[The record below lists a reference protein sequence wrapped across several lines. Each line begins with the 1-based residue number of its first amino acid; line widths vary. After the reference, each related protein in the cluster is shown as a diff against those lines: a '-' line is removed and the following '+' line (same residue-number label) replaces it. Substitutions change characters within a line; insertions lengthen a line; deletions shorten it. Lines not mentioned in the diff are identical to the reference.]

1 MPEDR
6 WCGRQVYAIGP
17 DKRRIHWL
25 CAGLTPPRSS
35 PRSICHLAHNEGT
48 AMKTLLSLA
57 VALSL
62 SMSAAAHAG
71 SLVDVSVID
80 RDSGATLPTYSHDG
94 KLYVAGTPG
103 HRYGVRI
110 VNRTGARVL
119 TVLSVDGVNAI
130 TGENADPNQSG
141 YVLGAYDSTEVDGWR
156 KNMSEIAEFNFT
168 NLGDSYAAR
177 TGRANNVGVIGV
189 AVFREKP
196 HYTWRERDEKI
207 AREAPLPSPAADAA
221 GYARKDAAPPPVAA
235 QAPASAAGAMAKS
248 AAADTSAYN
257 GVAEARRAKPEESLG
272 TGHGEREYSSATYTA
287 FERDGS
293 RPSEVDSIWYDSQR
307 NLVARGVIPSP
318 RPIAREPQPFPN
330 VFVPDPS

>member
-1 MPEDR
+1 
-6 WCGRQVYAIGP
+6 
-17 DKRRIHWL
+17 
-25 CAGLTPPRSS
+25 
-35 PRSICHLAHNEGT
+35 
-48 AMKTLLSLA
+48 MKSLLSLA

-62 SMSAAAHAG
+62 SLSAAAHAG
-71 SLVDVSVID
+71 NLVDVSVID
-80 RDSGATLPTYSHDG
+80 RDSGATLPTYSHGG

-177 TGRANNVGVIGV
+177 TGRPNNVGVIGV

-207 AREAPLPSPAADAA
+207 AREAPMPSAADSS
-221 GYARKDAAPPPVAA
+221 GYARKDAAPPPMAA
-235 QAPASAAGAMAKS
+235 QAPASAGAAAKS
-248 AAADTSAYN
+248 APAETSAN
-257 GVAEARRAKPEESLG
+257 SMAEARRAKPEESLG
-272 TGHGEREYSSATYTA
+272 TGHGEREYSSATYTT
-287 FERDGS
+287 FERES
-293 RPSEVDSIWYDSQR
+293 SHPSEVDSIWYDSQR
-307 NLVARGVIPSP
+307 NLVARGVIPAP
-318 RPIAREPQPFPN
+318 RPIAKEPQPFPN
-330 VFVPDPS
+330 TFVPDPS

>member
-1 MPEDR
+1 
-6 WCGRQVYAIGP
+6 
-17 DKRRIHWL
+17 
-25 CAGLTPPRSS
+25 
-35 PRSICHLAHNEGT
+35 
-48 AMKTLLSLA
+48 MKSLLSLA

-62 SMSAAAHAG
+62 SLSAAAHAG
-71 SLVDVSVID
+71 NLVDVSVID
-80 RDSGATLPTYSHDG
+80 RDSGATLPTYSHGG

-177 TGRANNVGVIGV
+177 TGRPNNVGVIGV

-207 AREAPLPSPAADAA
+207 AREVPMPSAADSA
-221 GYARKDAAPPPVAA
+221 GYARKDAAPPPMAA
-235 QAPASAAGAMAKS
+235 QAPASAG
-248 AAADTSAYN
+248 AAAKTAPAETSAN
-257 GVAEARRAKPEESLG
+257 SMAEARRAKPEESLG
-272 TGHGEREYSSATYTA
+272 TGHGEREYSSATYTT
-287 FERDGS
+287 FERES
-293 RPSEVDSIWYDSQR
+293 SHPSEVDSIWYDSQR
-307 NLVARGVIPSP
+307 NLVARGVIPAP
-318 RPIAREPQPFPN
+318 RPIAKEPQPFPN
-330 VFVPDPS
+330 TFVPDPS

>member
-1 MPEDR
+1 
-6 WCGRQVYAIGP
+6 
-17 DKRRIHWL
+17 
-25 CAGLTPPRSS
+25 
-35 PRSICHLAHNEGT
+35 
-48 AMKTLLSLA
+48 MKTLLSLA
-57 VALSL
+57 VAFSL

-71 SLVDVSVID
+71 NLVDVTVID
-80 RDSGATLPTYSHDG
+80 RDSGTTLPTYQHDG
-94 KLYVAGTPG
+94 KFYVAGTPG

-110 VNRTGARVL
+110 VNRTGTRVL

-177 TGRANNVGVIGV
+177 TGRPNNVGVIGV

-207 AREAPLPSPAADAA
+207 AREVPMPSAAADAS
-221 GYARKDAAPPPVAA
+221 GYSRKDAAPPPVAA
-235 QAPASAAGAMAKS
+235 QAPASAGAMAKS
-248 AAADTSAYN
+248 APAETSAN
-257 GVAEARRAKPEESLG
+257 SMAEVLRAKPEESLG
-272 TGHGEREYSSATYTA
+272 TGHGEREYSTATYTT
-287 FERDGS
+287 FERDSS

-307 NLVARGVIPSP
+307 NLVARGVIPTP
-318 RPIAREPQPFPN
+318 RPIAKEPNPFPN

>member
-1 MPEDR
+1 
-6 WCGRQVYAIGP
+6 
-17 DKRRIHWL
+17 
-25 CAGLTPPRSS
+25 
-35 PRSICHLAHNEGT
+35 
-48 AMKTLLSLA
+48 MKSLLSLA

-62 SMSAAAHAG
+62 SLSAAAHAG
-71 SLVDVSVID
+71 NLVDVSVID
-80 RDSGATLPTYSHDG
+80 RDSGATLPTYSHGG

-177 TGRANNVGVIGV
+177 TGRPNNVGVIGV

-207 AREAPLPSPAADAA
+207 AREVPMPSAADSA
-221 GYARKDAAPPPVAA
+221 GYARKDAAPPPMAA
-235 QAPASAAGAMAKS
+235 QAPASAGAAAKS
-248 AAADTSAYN
+248 APAETSAN
-257 GVAEARRAKPEESLG
+257 SMAEARRAKPEESLG
-272 TGHGEREYSSATYTA
+272 TGHGEREYSSATYTT
-287 FERDGS
+287 FERES
-293 RPSEVDSIWYDSQR
+293 SHPSEVDSIWYDSQR
-307 NLVARGVIPSP
+307 NLVARGVIPAP
-318 RPIAREPQPFPN
+318 RSIAMEPQPFPN
-330 VFVPDPS
+330 TFVPDPS